1 MELILNQY
9 EGIRVPK
16 SAAHIRTVTNEDGS
30 TTEEYG
36 VYVRLDN
43 LIYFPRITNGLY
55 ETDEY
60 MLLPL
65 EGELGSEDEVRVYDE
80 IIVEGMDLEHG
91 KLI

>member
-1 MELILNQY
+1 
-9 EGIRVPK
+9 
-16 SAAHIRTVTNEDGS
+16 
-30 TTEEYG
+30 
-36 VYVRLDN
+36 
-43 LIYFPRITNGLY
+43 
-55 ETDEY
+55 